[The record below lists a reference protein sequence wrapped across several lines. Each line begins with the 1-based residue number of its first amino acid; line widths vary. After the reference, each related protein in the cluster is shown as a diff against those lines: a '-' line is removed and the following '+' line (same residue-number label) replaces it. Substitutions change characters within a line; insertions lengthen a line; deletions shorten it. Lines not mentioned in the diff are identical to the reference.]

1 MAKQAKPT
9 LTPTQRDQLAKAGL
23 DPDRWLKESGP
34 DPSLT
39 PNMSQGSIDKQVA
52 SAVDKALKA
61 HDDRTIS
68 QLPAATPDKGEAWVK
83 ADGSIDVGAPGKNG
97 VYVFKSME
105 PNADGTV
112 ALQPMARGKVAK
124 DSKTG
129 AAVPQF
135 TEMSRDNGAHF
146 FKVAQDPTTGQ
157 YGPVDQ
163 QAADVASGTTGTSNA
178 TVAKSFTPVGLAPD
192 AASGQM
198 TPEEEQNFASQGF
211 SPDEI
216 AQMKTARAGATGY
229 TSPFIGKQAQSPGN
243 MTIYKRA
250 ANFANGD
257 VFPSAGDSKSGL
269 DYTTVDDA
277 LKSMYQLPAD
287 ELKDLQTKLFK
298 GGYYSNATKITDIP
312 LGSPDQSTLE
322 AYYGLLAD
330 VGHRNAAGQPVTWED
345 VLDSQS
351 SADVGEKNK
360 AKYQAIDPRDA
371 AAVADQVAQQVF
383 GRKATVDD
391 QRYALSI
398 LNAAG
403 QQAFTSQQN
412 MTAGTQAPDPQAAL
426 TDAFQQRNPQEAFGY
441 SLTNAMDVL
450 TKMVNPA
457 VQIGG

>member
-39 PNMSQGSIDKQVA
+39 PNMSQGTIDKQVA
-52 SAVDKALKA
+52 SAVDKAVKA
-61 HDDRTIS
+61 KADRTVS
-68 QLPAATPDKGEAWVK
+68 HLPAATPDKGEAWVK

-105 PNADGTV
+105 PNPDGTV
-112 ALQPMARGKVAK
+112 ALKIMGRGTVATDPKSGTKVA
-124 DSKTG
+124 
-129 AAVPQF
+129 QF
-135 TEMSRDNGAHF
+135 TEGSQDNGAHF
-146 FKVAQDPTTGQ
+146 YKVGQDPATGK

-163 QAADVASGTTGTSNA
+163 QAADIAAGTSSHVASKVA
-178 TVAKSFTPVGLAPD
+178 AKSFTAAGMAPD

-211 SPDEI
+211 SSDEI

-229 TSPFIGKQAQSPGN
+229 TSPFIGKQADSPGN
-243 MTIYKRA
+243 MTIYKRGTVTFDEIGGPTIEGA
-250 ANFANGD
+250 Q
-257 VFPSAGDSKSGL
+257 
-269 DYTTVDDA
+269 TTVDDE
-277 LKSMYQLPAD
+277 LKAMYQLPPD
-287 ELKDLQTKLFK
+287 QLKDLQTKLFK
-298 GGYYSNATKITDIP
+298 GGYYSNATKISDIP
-312 LGSPDQSTLE
+312 LGSPDESTLH
-322 AYYGLLAD
+322 AYYSLLAE
-330 VGHRNAAGQPVTWED
+330 VGHRNAAGQATNWQD
-345 VLDSQS
+345 ALDSAAA
-351 SADVGEKNK
+351 ADVGEKNK
-360 AKYQAIDPRDA
+360 AQYQAIDPRDA